1 MACGF
6 CAIAVAFGGFVYCT
20 STQWKARRFKR
31 DHPVI
36 SVIVILLAGYL
47 LVYMFGA
54 VIVFMFGIAFP
65 LLCKYHSELFHMGP
79 IKQKLVFGHI
89 QTVKTQI
96 RLHACSI

>member
-6 CAIAVAFGGFVYCT
+6 CAIGVAFGGFVYCT

-31 DHPVI
+31 DHPII

-54 VIVFMFGIAFP
+54 VIVFLFGIAFP
-65 LLCKYHSELFHMGP
+65 LLCKYLLNIHVLNFSE
-79 IKQKLVFGHI
+79 
-89 QTVKTQI
+89 
-96 RLHACSI
+96 